1 MGGLHWES
9 GQWGRFIVLGKGA
22 GTVAALNLPMAPVIG
37 ALHSARCC
45 TPQPMPTLTGP
56 VTDLFRH
63 LLRHACATHNHE
75 RGMSMVRLALA
86 LREAATGAGLP
97 PRSW

>member
-1 MGGLHWES
+1 
-9 GQWGRFIVLGKGA
+9 
-22 GTVAALNLPMAPVIG
+22 
-37 ALHSARCC
+37 
-45 TPQPMPTLTGP
+45 MPTLTGP